1 MTTTTPKPRTPDHT
15 RALRANRRQALL
27 DAAAARMGR
36 ETWQR
41 LATEFRSAVETAET
55 DAQASDNLRALCRD
69 LLAQIKDGRPD
80 LPPADV
86 VAAIAAYPLGRS
98 GNPQRRRKS

>member
-1 MTTTTPKPRTPDHT
+1 MTDKPTPKLRTQDRT

-41 LATEFRSAVETAET
+41 LATAFRSAVETAET
-55 DAQASDNLRALCRD
+55 DAQASENLRALCQD

-80 LPPADV
+80 LPPVDV
-86 VAAIAAYPLGRS
+86 LETIAAYPLGRS
-98 GNPQRRRKS
+98 GNPRFRKN